1 MELNLMTYKL
11 LIHHNS
17 LRPFLILILALLV
30 SFHTAYA
37 TDLRS
42 KQPEKQTR
50 ATAQAL
56 LSDPTNTEE
65 VIRIFGSLPLDKF
78 RTWLTAELPPPAP
91 IDEIAFARAA
101 QRAQINIVSDPKT
114 CERLQ
119 QQALPILKLFNR
131 ENHIRFVVYYDSYP
145 QLQTLALN
153 YLAISTGLLQ
163 ILKSDAQLNGL
174 IAHELAR
181 AIKPGIFQSAYADND
196 VNTLRQMELFYD
208 AVATLALKTIN
219 SSPED
224 YAVFLQ
230 RMINYNVATSS
241 SNNTLKYNRH
251 PTLQHRQRLI
261 RQIDLQ
267 HSPVTRITI
276 TELQPIRSH
285 R

>member
-1 MELNLMTYKL
+1 MTYNL
-11 LIHHNS
+11 LLQHNPV
-17 LRPFLILILALLV
+17 RPFLILTLALLV

-37 TDLRS
+37 TNLRS

-56 LSDPTNTEE
+56 LSNPTNTEE
-65 VIRIFGSLPLDKF
+65 VIRIFGSLPLDNF
-78 RTWLTAELPPPAP
+78 RTWLTAELPLPAP
-91 IDEIAFARAA
+91 IDEIMFARAA
-101 QRAQINIVSDPKT
+101 QRAQINIVTDPET

-119 QQALPILKLFNR
+119 QQALPILRLFNR

-174 IAHELAR
+174 IAHKLAT
-181 AIKPGIFQSAYADND
+181 ATKPGIFQSAWIDDD
-196 VNTLRQMELFYD
+196 VNTLRRMELFYD

-230 RMINYNVATSS
+230 PMINYNVATSS

-251 PTLQHRQRLI
+251 PTLQDRQRVI

-267 HSPVTRITI
+267 HSPVTQITI

>member
-1 MELNLMTYKL
+1 MTYNLLHNPLRPL
-11 LIHHNS
+11 LI
-17 LRPFLILILALLV
+17 LTLTVLV
-30 SFHTAYA
+30 CFPTAYA
-37 TDLRS
+37 GYRRS
-42 KQPEKQTR
+42 KQPEKQKR
-50 ATAQAL
+50 ATVQAL
-56 LSDPTNTEE
+56 LADPTNTQE
-65 VIRIFGSLPLDKF
+65 VIRIFGSLPFDNF
-78 RTWLTAELPPPAP
+78 RTWLTAELPLPTP

-101 QRAQINIVSDPKT
+101 QRAQINLVTDPET

-119 QQALPILKLFNR
+119 QQALPILTLFNR
-131 ENHIRFVVYYDSYP
+131 ENHVRFVVYYDSYP

-153 YLAISTGLLQ
+153 HLAISTGLLQ

-181 AIKPGIFQSAYADND
+181 PIKRSIFQSAWADDD
-196 VNTLRQMELFYD
+196 VTTLRKMELFYD
-208 AVATLALKTIN
+208 SVATLALKTIN

-251 PTLQHRQRLI
+251 PVLQDRQRVI

-267 HSPVTRITI
+267 HSPVTQITI
-276 TELQPIRSH
+276 TELQPTRSH

>member
-1 MELNLMTYKL
+1 MTYNL
-11 LIHHNS
+11 LLLHNAV
-17 LRPFLILILALLV
+17 RPFLILIFALLV
-30 SFHTAYA
+30 CFPTGYASHT
-37 TDLRS
+37 RS

-50 ATAQAL
+50 LTAQPLVA
-56 LSDPTNTEE
+56 DPTNTQE
-65 VIRIFGSLPLDKF
+65 VIRIFGSLRFDRF
-78 RTWLTAELPPPAP
+78 RTWLTAELPLPTP

-101 QRAQINIVSDPKT
+101 QRAQINLVTDPET
-114 CERLQ
+114 CARLQ

-131 ENHIRFVVYYDSYP
+131 ENHVRFVVYYDSYP

-163 ILKSDAQLNGL
+163 ILKSDSQLNGL

-181 AIKPGIFQSAYADND
+181 AINPSIFQSAWANGD

-230 RMINYNVATSS
+230 RMINYSVATSS
-241 SNNTLKYNRH
+241 SNNTLKFNRH
-251 PTLQHRQRLI
+251 PTLQDRQRVI

-267 HSPVTRITI
+267 HSPVTQITI
-276 TELQPIRSH
+276 TEPQPIRSH

>member
-1 MELNLMTYKL
+1 MTYNL
-11 LIHHNS
+11 LVHNNPVR
-17 LRPFLILILALLV
+17 LFLILTLAVIV

-37 TDLRS
+37 TDTRS
-42 KQPEKQTR
+42 AQPEKRTR
-50 ATAQAL
+50 ATPQPL
-56 LSDPTNTEE
+56 LADPTNTQA
-65 VIRIFGSLPLDKF
+65 VIRIFGSLPLDNF
-78 RTWLTAELPPPAP
+78 RTWLTAELPVPAP

-101 QRAQINIVSDPKT
+101 QQAQINIVSDPTT

-119 QQALPILKLFNR
+119 RQALPILKLFNR
-131 ENHIRFVVYYDSYP
+131 ENHVRFVVYYDSYP

-153 YLAISTGLLQ
+153 HLAVSTGLLQ
-163 ILKSDAQLNGL
+163 ILTSDAQLNGL
-174 IAHELAR
+174 VAHELAR
-181 AIKPGIFQSAYADND
+181 PIKRNIFQSAWADDD
-196 VNTLRQMELFYD
+196 VTALRRMELFYD

-251 PTLQHRQRLI
+251 PVLQDRQRVI

-267 HSPVTRITI
+267 HSPAQITI
-276 TELQPIRSH
+276 TDLEPIRSH

>member
-1 MELNLMTYKL
+1 MTYNL
-11 LIHHNS
+11 LVHNNPVR
-17 LRPFLILILALLV
+17 LFLILILAVLV

-37 TDLRS
+37 TDTRS
-42 KQPEKQTR
+42 AQPEKR
-50 ATAQAL
+50 ATPQPL
-56 LSDPTNTEE
+56 LADPTNTQE
-65 VIRIFGSLPLDKF
+65 VIRIFGSLPLDNF
-78 RTWLTAELPPPAP
+78 RSWLTAELPVPAP

-101 QRAQINIVSDPKT
+101 QQAQINIVSDPKT

-119 QQALPILKLFNR
+119 RQSLPILKLFNR
-131 ENHIRFVVYYDSYP
+131 ENNVRFVVYYDSYP

-153 YLAISTGLLQ
+153 HLAISTGLLQ

-181 AIKPGIFQSAYADND
+181 PIKRSIFQSAWADDD
-196 VNTLRQMELFYD
+196 VTTLRKMELFYD
-208 AVATLALKTIN
+208 SVATLALKTIN

-251 PTLQHRQRLI
+251 PVLQDRQRVI

-267 HSPVTRITI
+267 HSPVTQITI
-276 TELQPIRSH
+276 TELQPTRSH

>member
-1 MELNLMTYKL
+1 MTYNL
-11 LIHHNS
+11 LVHNNPVR
-17 LRPFLILILALLV
+17 LFLILILAVLV

-37 TDLRS
+37 TDTRS
-42 KQPEKQTR
+42 AQPEKR
-50 ATAQAL
+50 APPQPL
-56 LSDPTNTEE
+56 LADPTNTQE
-65 VIRIFGSLPLDKF
+65 VIRIFGSLPLDNF
-78 RTWLTAELPPPAP
+78 RSWLTAELPVPAP

-101 QRAQINIVSDPKT
+101 QQAQINIVSDPKT

-119 QQALPILKLFNR
+119 RQALPILKLFNR
-131 ENHIRFVVYYDSYP
+131 ENNVRFVVYYDSYP

-153 YLAISTGLLQ
+153 HLAISTGLLP

-181 AIKPGIFQSAYADND
+181 PIKRSIFQSAWADDD
-196 VNTLRQMELFYD
+196 VTTLRKMELFYD
-208 AVATLALKTIN
+208 SVATLALKTIN

-251 PTLQHRQRLI
+251 PVLQDRQRVI

-267 HSPVTRITI
+267 HSPLTQITI
-276 TELQPIRSH
+276 TELQPTRSH